1 MKSLD
6 NNNKNNKNNNKNNN
20 NNNNNNLIENL
31 DDNNI
36 ESEDNGPKTS
46 EELYSDYLKE
56 FEFDI
61 NNFKLKIID
70 LGNTEFVNEEKI
82 QDEIMIRNY
91 RPPENIMNDYF
102 NEKADIW
109 CLGCIAFE
117 LLTYDY
123 LFELDEDT
131 KNKNETYRDRLHLK
145 QMFEILG
152 KMPKNLIYNCDFNED
167 LFDNKCNI
175 LKMKNIEANSLENIL
190 IEEYEYSDETT
201 QEICT
206 FLRKLLEYDINK
218 RYSAKD
224 AYNDLCLN

>member
-1 MKSLD
+1 MNADKKVAFYTLGCKL
-6 NNNKNNKNNNKNNN
+6 NF
-20 NNNNNNLIENL
+20 
-31 DDNNI
+31 
-36 ESEDNGPKTS
+36 SETS
-46 EELYSDYLKE
+46 TIARSFMNEG
-56 FEFDI
+56 FERVD
-61 NNFKLKIID
+61 
-70 LGNTEFVNEEKI
+70 
-82 QDEIMIRNY
+82 
-91 RPPENIMNDYF
+91 F

-109 CLGCIAFE
+109 CIGCISFE

-224 AYNDLCLN
+224 AYNDLWLN